1 MGNDID
7 SAALEFI
14 HIFNT
19 AVTYKV
25 TISDKSSP
33 LVMPEFFT
41 IQDVRPSYQQVPMSI
56 HVLPSTPPL
65 YKTTIT
71 LTSLDG
77 KEFRVYI
84 IDCLRS

>member
-33 LVMPEFFT
+33 LVVPEFFT
-41 IQDVRPSYQQVPMSI
+41 IQ
-56 HVLPSTPPL
+56 
-65 YKTTIT
+65 
-71 LTSLDG
+71 G
-77 KEFRVYI
+77 KI
-84 IDCLRS
+84 

>member
-1 MGNDID
+1 MLCLDYIEQLSHIITFSLLLFFLPLLISGTYVELHLIRWLMGNDID

-33 LVMPEFFT
+33 LVVPEFFT
-41 IQDVRPSYQQVPMSI
+41 IQ
-56 HVLPSTPPL
+56 
-65 YKTTIT
+65 
-71 LTSLDG
+71 G
-77 KEFRVYI
+77 KI
-84 IDCLRS
+84 